1 MKVFNSTIGIG
12 AGQTLTIDNTA
23 FGISGSLPAFSATPT
38 FNIGA
43 GQTLTINNTAFTAN
57 AGTNLN
63 TSLLALESGGNLA
76 SINTK
81 LPSSLAAKTAADSLS
96 IAPAYAPTS
105 TLTNIAA
112 GTSSVTLIAS
122 NIARKTLII
131 TNDSTGIL
139 YVKMNASGAGTSS
152 YSVALPPLLS
162 SVPSSLIIKGDDYSG
177 EIRGIWS
184 NTNGFAR
191 VTEVV

>member
-12 AGQTLTIDNTA
+12 VGQTLTIDNTA
-23 FGISGSLPAFSATPT
+23 FGISGSLPAFAATPT

-43 GQTLTINNTAFTAN
+43 GQTLTAN

-81 LPSSLAAKTAADSLS
+81 LPASLAAKTAAGSLS
-96 IAPAYAPTS
+96 IAPAYAPTP

-139 YVKMNASGAGTSS
+139 YIKMDASGAGTSS